1 MILLFRNLVK
11 KNLFISVIMK
21 DSDEYDKNVNE
32 IENSNIRNQKRIK
45 YLA

>member
-1 MILLFRNLVK
+1 LVK